1 MTRNPR
7 IFRRWS
13 GRIVSLLAMLSAL
26 LLACGT
32 AAVPTTAPAVP
43 TAAPAAGAV
52 PTQPAATALPKPTA
66 IAPKVT
72 PARDKAVLVTNRE
85 TVDLDSFMIGCS
97 NLNEFVCGETANEP
111 LTWIDS
117 TTFEVVPLSTV
128 ESWKQVDANTW
139 RFVLRQGVKFHNGE
153 PWNAEAAK
161 FGIDINGNV
170 DIGRP
175 SFRYHGV
182 ITGKIIDEFTLD
194 IVCKAACPI
203 FPNSAVFT
211 TFQAPKWYQ
220 ATPKEVRTRTNV
232 GAGPYKV
239 VEWRPGLDIR
249 LEAFKDY
256 LPNKHV
262 DSQKP
267 SIQNVT
273 QVWRSEGLVRTA
285 MVKTREA
292 DWAMDIGLDGRKQ
305 VPAFKQSGTT
315 EVFALIVD
323 TIWHP
328 ELKKKQVRQALAHA
342 IDCKAL
348 MQALYEGIPECIG
361 NISVRGTLGITPRN
375 YAPYEYNPTLSK
387 QLLQQAGYD
396 PKNKIKIYVEANRVY
411 RDVEFLEAV
420 SKFWTDVGVPN
431 ELLILEASK
440 HTEMRNSGCGKF
452 GKDALDCPNRQPP
465 APFAGSSHVYTT
477 ATSNEMLDMQPLAFR
492 RMGCFSILSRVC
504 SAELQNKIDTA
515 IATPLGPERK
525 QRMEELGDIAHDEVY
540 FIPFFHN
547 LLVYGLSSD
556 LAWEPLYAPRLR
568 VNTMRFK

>member
-1 MTRNPR
+1 MARNPQNV
-7 IFRRWS
+7 RRWS
-13 GRIVSLLAMLSAL
+13 RRVTGVLTLLTAL
-26 LLACGT
+26 LVACGT
-32 AAVPTTAPAVP
+32 AAAP
-43 TAAPAAGAV
+43 TAAPPPGPGIIPAIPVATAV
-52 PTQPAATALPKPTA
+52 PTPTA
-66 IAPKVT
+66 IPPRSA

-85 TVDLDSFMIGCS
+85 TVALDSLIVGCS

-128 ESWKQVDANTW
+128 ESWQQMDPNRW
-139 RFVLRQGVKFHNGE
+139 RFNLRRGVKFHNGE
-153 PWNAEAAK
+153 PWNAQAAK
-161 FGIDINGNV
+161 FGLDINGDLNV
-170 DIGRP
+170 GRP

-182 ITGKIIDEFTLD
+182 ITGQVVDEFTLD
-194 IVCKAACPI
+194 VNCKDPCPI
-203 FPNSAVFT
+203 FPNSAIFT
-211 TFQAPKWYQ
+211 TFQAPQWYQ
-220 ATPKEVRTRTNV
+220 AAPKEVRTRTNV

-249 LEAFKDY
+249 LEAFQDY
-256 LPNKHV
+256 LPNKHA
-262 DSQKP
+262 DSRAP
-267 SIQNVT
+267 SIKNVT
-273 QVWRSEGLVRTA
+273 QVWRGEGLVRAA
-285 MVKTREA
+285 MVKTGEA
-292 DWAMDIGLDGRKQ
+292 DWAMDIGLDSRKQ

-328 ELKKKQVRQALAHA
+328 ELKKKEVRQALAHA
-342 IDCKAL
+342 IDCQAL
-348 MQALYEGIPECIG
+348 VQALYEGLPECIG

-375 YAPYEYNPTLSK
+375 YAPYGYNPARSR

-396 PKNKIKIYVEANRVY
+396 PQNKIKIYVEANRVY

-420 SKFWTDVGVPN
+420 SKFWTDVGVSN
-431 ELLILEASK
+431 ELVILEPSK
-440 HTEMRNSGCGKF
+440 HADMRNSGCGKF
-452 GKDALDCPNRQPP
+452 GKEALDCPNRPP
-465 APFAGSSHVYTT
+465 PPVHSASSHVYTT
-477 ATSNEMLDMQPLAFR
+477 ATSNEMLDMQVLAFR

-504 SAELQNKIDTA
+504 SPELQKKIDTA
-515 IATPLGPERK
+515 MATPLGLERK

-547 LLVYGLSSD
+547 LLVYGMASD